1 MRYVVSDTCRI
12 LFLIGLFSVT
22 LGVLDPITGL
32 QDDFFAV
39 GLFGIVACIGGW
51 FMSNSEDYP
60 LPLPFWL
67 IGWYKKDWRE
77 LSDVELYN
85 YYRWLEFYETR
96 PIKLLSTDEKVS
108 EIRSQCKNELQS
120 RYVI

>member
-1 MRYVVSDTCRI
+1 MGYLFSDTCRI
-12 LFLIGLFSVT
+12 LFLIGLFCVS
-22 LGVLDPITGL
+22 LGVVDPIAGL
-32 QDDFFAV
+32 QEDLFAG
-39 GLFGIVACIGGW
+39 GLFGIVVGIGRW
-51 FMSNSEDYP
+51 FFSNSKDYP

-77 LSDVELYN
+77 LSDEELYN

-108 EIRSQCKNELQS
+108 EIRSQCKEELQS